1 MAIVHLQSGLFE
13 QASENEP
20 SSSTPTSLTRRAL
33 LVYEGEFESM
43 DGIVNV
49 GRDELTTLATN
60 HNGHIESASRLAEG
74 KESMKDF
81 PPVQLDHSTSAKD
94 TVGRLIG
101 KLELGG
107 YKTKDGREVMA
118 AYGNVKILG
127 EENVVKVMDGR
138 WTHLSVGVDFEK
150 GKFSEL
156 TITPFP
162 AAPEASL
169 LKKNT
174 ETKLGPQDEA
184 FKKYKNLWITL
195 NTKMDDDD
203 SEISPAEKNKF
214 YNSPDPFEGQDQ
226 EDGLMDWEGA
236 LSDLKR
242 LYRELSGKGKLSS
255 KETEMSGERSTREE
269 ALKIA
274 KSIYSKVAPQNA
286 PVVDY
291 DSDGIVSLFF
301 ETREDATKAEGLLK
315 SSGKFKSIQKDGDSV
330 HAYLSS
336 KDTEMSTKRLAS
348 GWVKRSGVDP
358 ETDEEMDWIEKNVGS
373 VSLYVNE
380 DGGSPVHRSSYFWAI
395 GKPGKK
401 PWEETGW
408 IQSGEETSMG
418 AAVLKAESAA
428 KRMGITLSEGDKSMD
443 KDKMKKHMMEVQEMS
458 EKDAEEKLAK
468 CTEEEMKKLAAEVEE
483 HEKKMAQEKPE
494 EKKEMSEEKPE
505 DKKEMSEAKEDEK
518 KEMSKEEEKKDL
530 AKEKDEDKEEMESSK
545 EDKKLSAA
553 RERIVRLSSDFRKA
567 FEGAQLAAKK
577 GKIVSRLSALKS
589 NAKITPAEIKKIDI
603 EKLAGQGDETVDLV
617 LKTYEDREPV
627 VMTGA
632 LGSIKAD
639 ELHRLSNE
647 IKMSRLEAET
657 RKNMSLLKHTV
668 KTRMQEEK
676 EGGEVSIH
684 VDTTPHVDQ
693 EIEMAYGSV
702 CKMMDEGKL
711 AEAKELL
718 KKYMMKP
725 KSEGR
730 MDMVEHDKQLSALA
744 EESIKM
750 QNKFDELQKLAVSLV
765 G

>member
-20 SSSTPTSLTRRAL
+20 SSSVPTSLIRRAL

-43 DGIVNV
+43 DGVVNV

-101 KLELGG
+101 KLELGQ
-107 YKTKDGREVMA
+107 YQTKDGREVMA

-169 LKKNT
+169 LKNRLGAQDAIVKQTKNYDVYEWT
-174 ETKLGPQDEA
+174 PGRFEIYN
-184 FKKYKNLWITL
+184 KKK
-195 NTKMDDDD
+195 K
-203 SEISPAEKNKF
+203 EF
-214 YNSPDPFEGQDQ
+214 
-226 EDGLMDWEGA
+226 EDGHWTSVQEA
-236 LSDLKR
+236 ERWAKR
-242 LYRELSGKGKLSS
+242 ILE
-255 KETEMSGERSTREE
+255 
-269 ALKIA
+269 
-274 KSIYSKVAPQNA
+274 
-286 PVVDY
+286 
-291 DSDGIVSLFF
+291 
-301 ETREDATKAEGLLK
+301 
-315 SSGKFKSIQKDGDSV
+315 
-330 HAYLSS
+330 LSS
-336 KDTEMSTKRLAS
+336 KDTEMSK
-348 GWVKRSGVDP
+348 K
-358 ETDEEMDWIEKNVGS
+358 KN
-373 VSLYVNE
+373 
-380 DGGSPVHRSSYFWAI
+380 
-395 GKPGKK
+395 K
-401 PWEETGW
+401 
-408 IQSGEETSMG
+408 
-418 AAVLKAESAA
+418 VLINGQEPHVQ
-428 KRMGITLSEGDKSMD
+428 LSEGDKSMD
-443 KDKMKKHMMEVQEMS
+443 KEKMKKHMMEVQKMS
-458 EKDAEEKLAK
+458 EKEAEEKLAK
-468 CTEEEMKKLAAEVEE
+468 CTEEEMKKMAAEVEE

-505 DKKEMSEAKEDEK
+505 EKKEMSEAKEDEK
-518 KEMSKEEEKKDL
+518 KEMSKEEKDEKKDL
-530 AKEKDEDKEEMESSK
+530 AKKEEEDKKEMESAEK
-545 EDKKLSAA
+545 DKKLSAA
-553 RERIVRLSSDFRKA
+553 RESIVRLSADFRKA

-577 GKIVSRLSALKS
+577 GKIVSRLSSLKAS
-589 NAKITPAEIKKIDI
+589 AKITPAEIKKIDV
-603 EKLAGQGDETVDLV
+603 ERLASQGDETVDLV

-647 IKMSRLEAET
+647 IRMSRLEAET
-657 RKNMSLLKHTV
+657 RKNMSLLKNTV
-668 KTRMQEEK
+668 KTRMQEEEK
-676 EGGEVSIH
+676 GGEVSIH

-750 QNKFDELQKLAVSLV
+750 QNKFDELQKLAVTLV

>member
-1 MAIVHLQSGLFE
+1 
-13 QASENEP
+13 
-20 SSSTPTSLTRRAL
+20 
-33 LVYEGEFESM
+33 M
-43 DGIVNV
+43 DGVVNV

-60 HNGHIESASRLAEG
+60 HNGHVETSSRLAEG
-74 KESMKDF
+74 KESMKDY

-101 KLELGG
+101 KLELGE

-169 LKKNT
+169 LKKDI
-174 ETKLGPQDEA
+174 KLGNHWTEGKDFAAHITTGQNADGSWRFNTLSKDHDTGKQGFFKTESQAVTDLLKKDLERLADKQIWQYTKAEYEQKYGKPRGNTTGTGGFSSHKSAVEIAINRGFPVPKNVLKDYPDLAKEA
-184 FKKYKNLWITL
+184 
-195 NTKMDDDD
+195 
-203 SEISPAEKNKF
+203 
-214 YNSPDPFEGQDQ
+214 
-226 EDGLMDWEGA
+226 GLQ
-236 LSDLKR
+236 
-242 LYRELSGKGKLSS
+242 LSS
-255 KETEMSGERSTREE
+255 KDTEMSGERSTKEE

-274 KSIYSKVAPQNA
+274 KSIYLKVAPQNA

-315 SSGKFKSIQKDGDSV
+315 SSGKFKSIRKDVDSV

-336 KDTEMSTKRLAS
+336 KDTEM
-348 GWVKRSGVDP
+348 
-358 ETDEEMDWIEKNVGS
+358 
-373 VSLYVNE
+373 
-380 DGGSPVHRSSYFWAI
+380 
-395 GKPGKK
+395 GKK
-401 PWEETGW
+401 KNK
-408 IQSGEETSMG
+408 
-418 AAVLKAESAA
+418 VLINGQEPHVQ
-428 KRMGITLSEGDKSMD
+428 LSEGDKPMD
-443 KDKMKKHMMEVQEMS
+443 KDKMKKHMMDEHKMS
-458 EKDAEEKLAK
+458 EKEAEEKLAK

-483 HEKKMAQEKPE
+483 HEKKMSEKE
-494 EKKEMSEEKPE
+494 DE
-505 DKKEMSEAKEDEK
+505 DKKEMAEETDDEK
-518 KEMSKEEEKKDL
+518 KEMSKEEEDEKKSL
-530 AKEKDEDKEEMESSK
+530 AEKEDEEKEEMESAEK
-545 EDKKLSAA
+545 EKKLSAA

-567 FEGAQLAAKK
+567 FEVSQLAAKK
-577 GKIVSRLSALKS
+577 GRILSRLSSLKAS
-589 NAKITPAEIKKIDI
+589 AKITPAEIKKIDV
-603 EKLAGQGDETVDLV
+603 EKLASQGSETVDLV

-627 VMTGA
+627 IMTGA

-639 ELHRLSNE
+639 ELHKLSSE
-647 IKMSRLEAET
+647 IRMSRLEAET

-668 KTRMQEEK
+668 KTKMQEGQAPE
-676 EGGEVSIH
+676 EVSIH
-684 VDTTPHVDQ
+684 VDTTPHVHQ
-693 EIEMAYGSV
+693 EMAKCYGDV

-725 KSEGR
+725 ESEGR

-750 QNKFDELQKLAVSLV
+750 QNKFDELQKLAVTLV

>member
-20 SSSTPTSLTRRAL
+20 SSSVPTNLTRRAL

-43 DGIVNV
+43 DGVVNV

-74 KESMKDF
+74 KESMKDY

-101 KLELGG
+101 KLELGE

-169 LKKNT
+169 LKKDI
-174 ETKLGPQDEA
+174 KLGNHWTEGKDFAAHITTGQNPDGSWWFNAYSEDHNTGKQGSFKTESQAVTEA
-184 FKKYKNLWITL
+184 KKFVKQNKYDFIKQSEEYW
-195 NTKMDDDD
+195 KDD
-203 SEISPAEKNKF
+203 F
-214 YNSPDPFEGQDQ
+214 
-226 EDGLMDWEGA
+226 
-236 LSDLKR
+236 
-242 LYRELSGKGKLSS
+242 
-255 KETEMSGERSTREE
+255 
-269 ALKIA
+269 
-274 KSIYSKVAPQNA
+274 
-286 PVVDY
+286 
-291 DSDGIVSLFF
+291 
-301 ETREDATKAEGLLK
+301 
-315 SSGKFKSIQKDGDSV
+315 
-330 HAYLSS
+330 SS
-336 KDTEMSTKRLAS
+336 KDTEMSK
-348 GWVKRSGVDP
+348 K
-358 ETDEEMDWIEKNVGS
+358 KN
-373 VSLYVNE
+373 
-380 DGGSPVHRSSYFWAI
+380 
-395 GKPGKK
+395 K
-401 PWEETGW
+401 
-408 IQSGEETSMG
+408 
-418 AAVLKAESAA
+418 VLINGQEPHVQ
-428 KRMGITLSEGDKSMD
+428 LSEGDKSMD
-443 KDKMKKHMMEVQEMS
+443 KEKMKKHMMEVQKMG
-458 EKDAEEKLAK
+458 EKEAEEKLAK
-468 CTEEEMKKLAAEVEE
+468 CTEEEMKKMAAEAEE

-505 DKKEMSEAKEDEK
+505 EKKEMSEAKEDEK
-518 KEMSKEEEKKDL
+518 KEMSKEEEDEKKDL
-530 AKEKDEDKEEMESSK
+530 AKKEEEDKKEMESAEK
-545 EDKKLSAA
+545 DKKLSAA
-553 RERIVRLSSDFRKA
+553 RESIVRLSADFRKA

-577 GKIVSRLSALKS
+577 GKIVSRLSSLKAS
-589 NAKITPAEIKKIDI
+589 AKITPAEIKKIDV
-603 EKLAGQGDETVDLV
+603 ERLASQGDETVDLV

-647 IKMSRLEAET
+647 IRMSRLEAET
-657 RKNMSLLKHTV
+657 RKNMSLLKNTV
-668 KTRMQEEK
+668 KTRMQEEEK
-676 EGGEVSIH
+676 GGEVSIH

-750 QNKFDELQKLAVSLV
+750 QNKFDELQKLAVTLV